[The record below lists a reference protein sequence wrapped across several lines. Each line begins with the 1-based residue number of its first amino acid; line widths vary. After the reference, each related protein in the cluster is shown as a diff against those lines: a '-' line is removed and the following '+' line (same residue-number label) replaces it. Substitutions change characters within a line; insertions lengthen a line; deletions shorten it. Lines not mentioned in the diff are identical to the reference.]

1 MVLCIEPQKI
11 YSPGGCHEIA
21 FPSTFSHNG
30 PRPTTLAQIC
40 LGNIYMLHKL
50 RSGHLTGTKS
60 PFAIFAVILAV
71 ILFGYVYPHLNI
83 YNTSYFTPMFENNRK
98 RGGGGGVALVLIVL

>member
-1 MVLCIEPQKI
+1 
-11 YSPGGCHEIA
+11 
-21 FPSTFSHNG
+21 
-30 PRPTTLAQIC
+30 
-40 LGNIYMLHKL
+40 MLHKL

-60 PFAIFAVILAV
+60 PFALLIFAVILAV

-98 RGGGGGVALVLIVL
+98 RGGGGYTSLNSSVN